1 MVPPAISTVCA
12 EHYERTER
20 WSAWQNGSCNHEG
33 GRHDGRL
40 EQYMYD
46 LLVIH
51 GIRFEFQKRYTL
63 LDGFLYNGEAVR
75 PITYTADFWLP
86 DDDFLIDTK
95 GFKTQ
100 QGVLRIKLLKHL
112 FATHGLYTRIAFPKD
127 KASCEALIMELLN
140 TRMSSYKNGVT
151 VEVR

>member
-1 MVPPAISTVCA
+1 MRYDEFRVMRGTSGRDNRKVLNAQRV
-12 EHYERTER
+12 ER
-20 WSAWQNGSCNHEG
+20 
-33 GRHDGRL
+33 DGVIFASRL